1 MLKKRFFFIFICRF
15 FLFSFESKEGNENEE
30 KLLTRNET
38 FSYSLIIHCWLHM
51 RFFLDWNWTSSFSMS
66 FYSVFLVFFSV
77 NWNWKKIQYPGV
89 VCENDI
95 LFNRTFEGFCQN
107 YSSWRRLQSLWKIL
121 NFIEYGPV
129 MTLCLKERKSN
140 FAAHKTCAGKVQV
153 CPAIE
158 FLNGSP
164 NKYHQYSIKR

>member
-1 MLKKRFFFIFICRF
+1 MLAPYAVLSRLKLNEQFF
-15 FLFSFESKEGNENEE
+15 NE
-30 KLLTRNET
+30 LLL
-38 FSYSLIIHCWLHM
+38 SVL
-51 RFFLDWNWTSSFSMS
+51 
-66 FYSVFLVFFSV
+66 SVFFCKLKLK
-77 NWNWKKIQYPGV
+77 KKIQYPGV

-121 NFIEYGPV
+121 NFIEYGLV